1 VRILAL
7 DVGTGTQDVLLFDP
21 EREIENCV
29 QFVLPSPTALVAE
42 RIRAATRRREPVVLT
57 GRQMGGGPSAWAARD
72 HALAGLPI
80 VATPEAATT
89 FDDDLDRVR
98 EIGITIVSEDEA
110 LRLPGVRLRLGDVDR
125 ERLLSV
131 LAAFDVPPPDGW
143 AVAVFDH
150 GAAPPGWSDRAFRF
164 DYLATRVDHGLPALG
179 FRASEV
185 PPAMTRLQSVVAE
198 LADVGPL
205 LVMDTGPAAVL
216 GALDDPT
223 VRCPGVVAN
232 LGNFHTLAYALDE
245 QGIAGL
251 FEHHTGELTA
261 AQLER
266 FLLRL
271 ADGSLT
277 NREVFDSQGHGA
289 IVRRSLAAAPL
300 AVVGPRRALLA
311 GSTLSPYFA
320 VPHGAMML
328 AGCFGL
334 LRAWAAKDDAVREAV
349 ESRLGPGRVGLSG
362 PVA

>member
-1 VRILAL
+1 MRILAL
-7 DVGTGTQDVLLFDP
+7 DVGTGTQDLLLFDP
-21 EREIENCV
+21 EQEIENCV
-29 QFVLPSPTALVAE
+29 QFVAPSPTVLVAE

-89 FDDDLDRVR
+89 FDDDLERVR
-98 EIGITIVSEDEA
+98 EMGITIVSEDEA
-110 LRLPGVRLRLGDVDR
+110 LRLPGVHLRLGDVDLGQ
-125 ERLLSV
+125 LLGV
-131 LAAFDVPPPDGW
+131 LAAFEVPPPDGW

-164 DYLATRVDHGLPALG
+164 DYLATRIDGGLPALG
-179 FRASEV
+179 FLAAEV
-185 PPAMTRLQSVVAE
+185 PTTMSRLQTVVAE
-198 LADVGPL
+198 LAEVGPL

-216 GALDDPT
+216 GALDDPV
-223 VRCPGVVAN
+223 VRCPGIVAN

-251 FEHHTGELTA
+251 FEHHTGEITR
-261 AQLER
+261 AQLEG
-266 FLLRL
+266 FLQRL

-289 IVRRSLAAAPL
+289 IVRRSLAVAPL
-300 AVVGPRRALLA
+300 SIVGPRRALLA
-311 GSTLSPYFA
+311 GSPLSPYFA

-334 LRAWAAKDDAVREAV
+334 LRAWAAKDAGVREAV
-349 ESRLGPGRVGLSG
+349 ERRLGPGRAGLTGSMG
-362 PVA
+362 